1 MQILFIS
8 LLKLISY
15 KQIKS
20 TPPSKSIHGLIHTP
34 SKGRNAINRVR
45 PRMAIKPV
53 GSLTPLR
60 GWSGVRASA
69 LEFSRTGRP
78 QDAGLAVTPYTAGV
92 RGFTNA
98 PAECLRQEADLPPPR
113 DGVLSHTVA
122 SAKLLHIIV
131 TDKQFTEHFPSG
143 RSLLPYFRR
152 HCPRQ
157 PPTDAWRNIGPADS
171 AD

>member
-1 MQILFIS
+1 MVWYKPLQ
-8 LLKLISY
+8 KAGTRLIASV
-15 KQIKS
+15 
-20 TPPSKSIHGLIHTP
+20 PGW
-34 SKGRNAINRVR
+34 RVNPAVR
-45 PRMAIKPV
+45 AD
-53 GSLTPLR
+53 GALTPLR
-60 GWSGVRASA
+60 GWFGVRASA

-98 PAECLRQEADLPPPR
+98 PAECPRQEADLPPPR
-113 DGVLSHTVA
+113 DGALSHVVA
-122 SAKLLHIIV
+122 PAKLLHIIV